1 MQVHSLTT
9 YSVSPIELRL
19 IDGTSNSII
28 TQALD
33 LPIRFSTGETMTVT
47 FYVTPLDSSCPL
59 VLGYNWLTRY
69 NPLIDWALG
78 SITFRPDL
86 LDTSTPPLTSPAA
99 SPTSSTTQETPS
111 LISDSKSTPHISII
125 GTAAFARARKLP
137 GVQCFSLS
145 LSDFA
150 VSGKSASASTDDPD
164 LSQIPEEYHDYADV
178 FSKSKADTLAP
189 HHLYDLKIDL
199 EDGASP
205 PIGPMYSLSQSE
217 LGTLREFIDEHI
229 NIGFIRPSKSPH
241 GAPVLF
247 IRKKDGSLRLCV
259 DFRGLNKIS
268 KKDRYPL
275 PMINDL
281 LATAGKARIYTA
293 LDLRHAYHLVRIAE
307 GDEWKTAFRTRYGSF
322 EWLVMPFG
330 LTNAPAAFQRFMND
344 IFSDLLDVTVI
355 VYLDDILI
363 FSDNPADHKK
373 HVREVLRRLRKN
385 GLFARPDKCLF
396 SVDTVS
402 YLGFILSQD
411 GLKMDPAKVQA
422 ITDWPK
428 PKKVKDI
435 QSFLGFANFYRR
447 FISDYSA
454 IVVPLTRLTRKG
466 IKWNFSDEARQSF
479 EALKRAFT
487 SAPVLTHW
495 IPNKPII
502 VETDASDYALGAIL
516 SIQDDSGEIHPV
528 AFHSRSFT
536 PPELNYDTHDKELLA
551 IFAAFKV
558 WRHYLEGSPTPI
570 DVVTDHKNLE
580 YFSTTKVLT
589 RRQVRWSEYLSQF
602 YLVIRFRPGKL
613 GTKPDS
619 LT

>member
-1 MQVHSLTT
+1 MNIK
-9 YSVSPIELRL
+9 Y
-19 IDGTSNSII
+19 
-28 TQALD
+28 
-33 LPIRFSTGETMTVT
+33 
-47 FYVTPLDSSCPL
+47 YVTPLDSSCPL

-69 NPLIDWALG
+69 NPLIDWVLG
-78 SITFRPDL
+78 SITFRPEL
-86 LDTSTPPLTSPAA
+86 LDESFPTLTSPVA
-99 SPTSSTTQETPS
+99 SPTMSATQDTLTPTPTPTSDQKSAPHIS
-111 LISDSKSTPHISII
+111 LISA
-125 GTAAFARARKLP
+125 AAFVRARKLP
-137 GVQCFSLS
+137 GVQSFSLFF
-145 LSDFA
+145 SDIA
-150 VSGKSASASTDDPD
+150 ASGKSVSFSNEDPD
-164 LSQIPEEYHDYADV
+164 LSQIPAEYHDFAYV

-189 HHLYDLKIDL
+189 HRPYDLKIDL
-199 EDGASP
+199 EDGVSP

-217 LGTLREFIDEHI
+217 LGTLREFIDEHV

-259 DFRGLNKIS
+259 DFQGLNRIS

-281 LATAGKARIYTA
+281 LATAGKARVYTA

-363 FSDNPADHKK
+363 FSDNKADHGK
-373 HVREVLRRLRKN
+373 HVRKVLRRLCNN
-385 GLFARPDKCLF
+385 GLYARPDKCLF

-402 YLGFILSQD
+402 YLGFILSKD

-422 ITDWPK
+422 ITDWPE
-428 PKKVKDI
+428 PKKVKDV

-447 FISDYSA
+447 FIPDYSA

-466 IKWNFSDEARQSF
+466 VKWDFTAAARLSF

-495 IPNKPII
+495 IPDRPII

-516 SIQDDSGEIHPV
+516 SIQDEAGEIRPV
-528 AFHSRSFT
+528 AFHSRSFA
-536 PPELNYDTHDKELLA
+536 PAELNYDTHDKELLA
-551 IFAAFKV
+551 IFAAFKI
-558 WRHYLEGSPTPI
+558 WHHYLEGSPTPI

-580 YFSTTKVLT
+580 YFSTSKVLT
-589 RRQVRWSEYLSQF
+589 RRQARWSEYLSQF
-602 YLVIRFRPGKL
+602 NLIVRFRPGKL

-619 LT
+619 LTRRWDVYPKGGNSDYAKVNPNNYCPVFSQEQI

>member
-1 MQVHSLTT
+1 
-9 YSVSPIELRL
+9 
-19 IDGTSNSII
+19 
-28 TQALD
+28 
-33 LPIRFSTGETMTVT
+33 
-47 FYVTPLDSSCPL
+47 
-59 VLGYNWLTRY
+59 
-69 NPLIDWALG
+69 
-78 SITFRPDL
+78 
-86 LDTSTPPLTSPAA
+86 
-99 SPTSSTTQETPS
+99 
-111 LISDSKSTPHISII
+111 
-125 GTAAFARARKLP
+125 
-137 GVQCFSLS
+137 
-145 LSDFA
+145 
-150 VSGKSASASTDDPD
+150 
-164 LSQIPEEYHDYADV
+164 
-178 FSKSKADTLAP
+178 
-189 HHLYDLKIDL
+189 
-199 EDGASP
+199 
-205 PIGPMYSLSQSE
+205 
-217 LGTLREFIDEHI
+217 
-229 NIGFIRPSKSPH
+229 
-241 GAPVLF
+241 
-247 IRKKDGSLRLCV
+247 
-259 DFRGLNKIS
+259 
-268 KKDRYPL
+268 
-275 PMINDL
+275 MINDL
-281 LATAGKARIYTA
+281 FATAGKARIYTA

-355 VYLDDILI
+355 VYLDNILI

-422 ITDWPK
+422 ITNWPE

-528 AFHSRSFT
+528 AFYSRSFT
-536 PPELNYDTHDKELLA
+536 SPELNYDNHDKELLA
-551 IFAAFKV
+551 IFDAFRV
-558 WRHYLEGSPTPI
+558 WRHFLEGSASPI

-589 RRQVRWSEYLSQF
+589 RRQVHWSEYLSQF
-602 YLVIRFRPGKL
+602 NLVIRFRPGKL

-619 LT
+619 LTRCWDVYPKGGNSDYATINPNNLRPMFTQEQISASLRATELLEPVLRATVIMDQEQFNLDILTALPDDPVYSACLRDPLPNWVITPDGFLRHNDLIYIPDSNDLRLRVLQYKHDHIFSGHTGQNKTVDLIRRDYTWPGLRKFIKKYVKSCTTSVYLYANEAPKTQALWVVETA